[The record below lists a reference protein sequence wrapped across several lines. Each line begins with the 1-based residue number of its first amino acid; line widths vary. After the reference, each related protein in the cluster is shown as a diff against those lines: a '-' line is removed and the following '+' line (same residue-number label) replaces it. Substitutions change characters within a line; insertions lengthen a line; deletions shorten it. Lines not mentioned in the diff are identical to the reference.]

1 MYDYRLDDAGICN
14 FEDDDEDEE
23 RKVIIS
29 YRSFMQPRP
38 SDAFLLFSQSSFCM
52 LSRSSG
58 SAG

>member
-14 FEDDDEDEE
+14 FEDDGEDEE
-23 RKVIIS
+23 RKVMIS
-29 YRSFMQPRP
+29 YRSFMQPKP
-38 SDAFLLFSQSSFCM
+38 LDAFLLFSQSSFCL